1 MAGNPNFDAIASTTL
16 KNYRGKFA
24 DNVSK
29 HIPFFNYMK
38 MKGSVKL
45 DGGDKIVEELMYG
58 EGNAGSYSG
67 NDKLTI
73 TVPTGLSAAEYSW
86 KQIYGTVTLTGS
98 EELRNSGKSK
108 IQSLLE
114 ARVLQA
120 EKTMQNRIGEML
132 FKDGTGNGG
141 KDILGLDA
149 IISTTPTIGVLG
161 GIDRS
166 DPQNAFWRNQANTVG
181 SFAAN
186 GLARMGDMVRKC
198 TRGSER
204 PNLIVTGANVFGFI
218 EQAANGRAQF
228 NNPQLADLGFH
239 ALKFEG
245 IDVIFDSFCPDGRMY
260 FTNTDYL
267 KFNIHTDKNFKMGK
281 FVEPADEDVMVA
293 KILLAAQVTASNCAL
308 QGVLYNIVA

>member
-1 MAGNPNFDAIASTTL
+1 MAGNPNFDAIASTTI
-16 KNYRGKFA
+16 KKYQGKFA

-58 EGNAGSYSG
+58 EGNGGSYSG
-67 NDKLTI
+67 SDKLTI
-73 TVPTGLSAAEYSW
+73 TVPTGLSAAEFSW
-86 KQIYGTVTLTGS
+86 KQIYGTVTLTGF

-108 IQSLLE
+108 QQSLLQ
-114 ARVLQA
+114 ARITQA
-120 EKTMQNRIGEML
+120 EITMQNKIGEML
-132 FKDGTGNGG
+132 FKDGTGNAG

-149 IISTTPTIGVLG
+149 IISTTPTVGILG
-161 GIDRS
+161 GIDRA
-166 DPQNAFWRNQANTVG
+166 DAANTFWRNKADTVG

-186 GLARMGDMVRKC
+186 GLVKMGSMVRSC
-198 TRGSER
+198 TRGVER
-204 PNLIVTGANVFGFI
+204 PNLIVCGANVFGFL
-218 EQAANGRAQF
+218 ESAANSRAQF

-260 FTNTDYL
+260 FTNTNYL

-293 KILLAAQVTASNCAL
+293 KILLAAQTSVSNCAL
-308 QGVLYNIVA
+308 QGVLSGITA